1 MPSPSLFLLFACLAW
16 ASQAANTAADNR
28 PQEGCAAS
36 TVCGKVTISSP
47 FAVVPE
53 QATESKCGW
62 LGFQVICRNDTP
74 YLGYYKLG
82 YRIQVLDIFYGNNSL
97 LVSDIHKLGDFDV
110 FSGVSKEYPCHVPT
124 SNTSSKVALPFSI
137 STTNL
142 NLFLYNCNK
151 TLVPRDGDDDLVETR
166 CGNKTFARVGGNYS
180 VSGDYAA
187 FYMEGCNA
195 TVVPVMGT
203 DAGSYEQLI
212 RDGFLLTWQGPPSS
226 ACFLKL
232 PAPASSSNSSSPG
245 CLPTPCGNL
254 TISYPFWLE
263 EPGRPPCGSPPFQ
276 LKCNASG
283 AYLTHTI
290 YEAYRVVDIFTGNNT
305 VHVVDENLP
314 LATGCPAPP
323 FNISDGIWQA
333 PFVISEANAELRFLS
348 CNKSLPAAAAPPGF
362 HRLPCDD
369 QNSSVRLVSDHLHE
383 DGIPPG
389 CNFTVVPI
397 VQRHNG
403 SMAGYIAS
411 MRSGFLLEWAVVSGD
426 CPKCQV
432 SGGNC
437 TYSDDLEFA
446 CNCPDGMH
454 PDKCRE
460 FRKSEEHACGS
471 GGGIL
476 LIVSIFIFAWHKRKK
491 RKQTRDLKD
500 LMHSSSS
507 MQSYSKDL
515 ELGGSPHIFTY
526 EELEEATAG
535 FSASRE
541 LGDGG
546 FGTVYKGKLRDGR
559 VVAVKRLYKNNY
571 RRVEQF
577 LNEVDILSRLLHQNL
592 VILYGCTS
600 RSSRDLLLVYEYIP
614 NGTVADHLHGPR
626 AGERGLT
633 WPVRMTIAI
642 ETAEALAYLHAV
654 EIIHRDVKTN
664 NILLDNN
671 FHVKVA
677 DFGLSRLFP
686 LEVTHVSTVPQGTP
700 GYVDPVYHQCY
711 KLTDKSDVYS
721 FGVVLI
727 ELISSKP
734 AVDMSR
740 SHSDINLAN
749 MALNRIQNHEV
760 DQLVDPEIGYETDSE
775 TKRMVDLV
783 AELAFQC
790 LQMDRDSRPPIKEV
804 VEVLNCIKNG
814 ECPAEKMNKNASP
827 KEDSHL
833 LKDNLQYSPD
843 SVIHRFHSQSTN
855 HSVASNSSG

>member
-1 MPSPSLFLLFACLAW
+1 MHSTLLCLPLLASLFLLCHRARA
-16 ASQAANTAADNR
+16 
-28 PQEGCAAS
+28 
-36 TVCGKVTISSP
+36 VCEP
-47 FAVVPE
+47 
-53 QATESKCGW
+53 AT
-62 LGFQVICRNDTP
+62 
-74 YLGYYKLG
+74 
-82 YRIQVLDIFYGNNSL
+82 
-97 LVSDIHKLGDFDV
+97 
-110 FSGVSKEYPCHVPT
+110 
-124 SNTSSKVALPFSI
+124 
-137 STTNL
+137 
-142 NLFLYNCNK
+142 
-151 TLVPRDGDDDLVETR
+151 
-166 CGNKTFARVGGNYS
+166 
-180 VSGDYAA
+180 
-187 FYMEGCNA
+187 
-195 TVVPVMGT
+195 
-203 DAGSYEQLI
+203 
-212 RDGFLLTWQGPPSS
+212 
-226 ACFLKL
+226 
-232 PAPASSSNSSSPG
+232 
-245 CLPTPCGNL
+245 CGNL
-254 TISYPFWLE
+254 TVRYPFWLGG
-263 EPGRPPCGSPPFQ
+263 PNPNQSSPSSAAASCGHPAFEVWCSPDGV
-276 LKCNASG
+276 ASLRG
-283 AYLTHTI
+283 SQILVLSIDYTSSSFVAAHK
-290 YEAYRVVDIFTGNNT
+290 RVADGGDGVCRTD
-305 VHVVDENLP
+305 
-314 LATGCPAPP
+314 
-323 FNISDGIWQA
+323 FNISSSLA
-333 PFVISEANAELRFLS
+333 LSPFTISSSNLAICFLYS
-348 CNKSLPAAAAPPGF
+348 CNGTEPPEIDGLVNATIPSCSKPIYAYLGGSYDRDKPPAIQA
-362 HRLPCDD
+362 
-369 QNSSVRLVSDHLHE
+369 
-383 DGIPPG
+383 
-389 CNFTVVPI
+389 
-397 VQRHNG
+397 
-403 SMAGYIAS
+403 
-411 MRSGFLLEWAVVSGD
+411 
-426 CPKCQV
+426 
-432 SGGNC
+432 GNC
-437 TYSDDLEFA
+437 TYSYLPVLWPEPPVNLTAGTNYSPRFKKGFVLEWQKNGFGDCDACNASGGQCRYNNDSAAAFA
-446 CNCPDGMH
+446 CLCSDG
-454 PDKCRE
+454 KLRRSTCAGSRS
-460 FRKSEEHACGS
+460 KSHIIRIACGS